1 MSDETDSKDL
11 MDIFYEETQSL
22 IDEMRK
28 DLSTLGGEKVPSVFY
43 HLFRCVHIIKSSSG
57 AVGFDNLRDI
67 AHAVEKIFK
76 VEKEK
81 KYKINADVIALFSEG
96 VEACQKLLNE
106 EEVAGYKELLERLNK
121 YYLFLRSGERNG
133 E

>member
-1 MSDETDSKDL
+1 MSDKTDSEDL

-28 DLSTLGGEKVPSVFY
+28 ELSTLGGAKVPSAFY

-67 AHAVEKIFK
+67 AHALEKIFK

-81 KYKINADVIALFSEG
+81 GFKINADVIALFSES
-96 VEACQKLLNE
+96 VEACQRLLNE
-106 EEVAGYKELLERLNK
+106 EEVVGYKELLERLNK
-121 YYLFLRSGERNG
+121 YFLFLRSE
-133 E
+133 

>member
-1 MSDETDSKDL
+1 MSDKTDSQDL
-11 MDIFYEETQSL
+11 MDIFYEETQSM

-28 DLSTLGGEKVPSVFY
+28 NLSTLGGERVPSVLY

-57 AVGFDNLRDI
+57 AVGFDNLKDI
-67 AHAVEKIFK
+67 THALEKIFN

-81 KYKINADVIALFSEG
+81 KSKINADVIALFSES
-96 VEACQKLLNE
+96 VEACQRLLNE

-121 YYLFLRSGERNG
+121 YYLFLRSE
-133 E
+133 